1 MLDVVHHVIFIGDW
15 LQEMMAVS
23 ARERVFVRLVNKR
36 RSFSI
41 WDSSL
46 AVAKSSRGSARGP

>member
-1 MLDVVHHVIFIGDW
+1 MVHHVIFIGDW
-15 LQEMMAVS
+15 LQDTIAVS
-23 ARERVFVRLVNKR
+23 ARECVFVRPVNKR

-46 AVAKSSRGSARGP
+46 AIAKYSRGSARGP